1 VPKGPQE
8 QRVLTPEGLQTTAQ
22 RRFLKQ
28 KFLEWVRKGYAA
40 MSKRIGKSLVVNG
53 VTLVT
58 EASWNAE
65 LDAKHER
72 LVEWLKDQGLAG
84 VLIRR
89 NENVAWVTGGAVE
102 LRVLTPAETGVASL
116 LVTATGKRYYI
127 TTENEAPR
135 LHDEEFGALDFE
147 PVLFPWWAD
156 DTVAAATKLAGGPL
170 GSDMPGAGLTP
181 VNLYPLR
188 AALCESEIARY
199 RWLGAETAAATVEA
213 LHEVEPGLSEFD
225 MEAITA
231 AGLLRRGI
239 LPSVALYAVDERIFS
254 YKHAVPRGRR
264 LKQYGM
270 LNLCSRKWGL
280 AISITRFIHF
290 GALPQELAE
299 RFNSAAH
306 VNAALLNA
314 SRAGTTSSEL
324 FKVAQAAYSAEG
336 FPGEERFHHQG
347 GPTGYGEREWVA
359 TPQGTEV
366 VVDNQAFAWN
376 PSIRGGKVEDTV
388 ILHDGVI
395 ENLTSTPELPVLA
408 EAAVEGSSYAAAGVL
423 VK

>member
-1 VPKGPQE
+1 
-8 QRVLTPEGLQTTAQ
+8 
-22 RRFLKQ
+22 
-28 KFLEWVRKGYAA
+28 

-53 VTLVT
+53 TTVVPQ
-58 EASWNAE
+58 AAWNAE
-65 LDAKHER
+65 LDVKHEK
-72 LVEWLKDQGLAG
+72 LVEWLKSQGLAG

-102 LRVLTPAETGVASL
+102 LRVLTPGETGVASL
-116 LVTATGKRYYI
+116 LVTAAGKRYYF

-147 PVLFPWWAD
+147 PVLFPWWGD
-156 DTVAAATKLAGGPL
+156 DTVAAAAKLAGGQL
-170 GSDMPGAGLTP
+170 GSDTPGVGTS
-181 VNLYPLR
+181 VNLAPLR
-188 AALCESEIARY
+188 AALSESEIARY

-213 LHEVEPGLSEFD
+213 LHEVEPGLSEYD
-225 MEAITA
+225 LESITA

-239 LPSVALYAVDERIFS
+239 LPSVALYAVDERIMK
-254 YKHAVPRGRR
+254 YKHAVPRGKR

-290 GALPQELAE
+290 GALPEELAV
-299 RFNSAAH
+299 RLNAAAH

-314 SRAGTTSSEL
+314 TRAGATSGEL
-324 FKVAQAAYSAEG
+324 FRVAQAAYAAQG
-336 FPGEERFHHQG
+336 FPGEERLHHQG
-347 GPTGYGEREWVA
+347 GATGYGEREWVA
-359 TPQGTEV
+359 TPSGTEAV
-366 VVDNQAFAWN
+366 VNNQAFAWN

-388 ILHDGVI
+388 IFRDGMI
-395 ENLTSTPELPVLA
+395 ENLTATPELPVLSDA
-408 EAAVEGSSYAAAGVL
+408 IVDGSMYAAAGVL